1 MKKTILAYIP
11 VLHAGY
17 KKFLEKHQSEATT
30 LYILGEKLIAEFD
43 HLKRKDIRALSPKL
57 IQRSLRNWGLK
68 LEIKIANKKDLV
80 ELNTSQTQV
89 IVPNEIEMNQIIE
102 KYLGQAQ
109 IERDSIFLRY
119 DKKKTLE
126 KRRVAPKETVTLN
139 KFLKKI
145 INRAQAENEKSSDW
159 WRQVG
164 AVIFKDGE
172 ILLSGHNTHV
182 PHEQMPYI
190 NGDPRGN
197 FRKGEQIDLSTALH
211 AEANLI
217 ARAAKKGL
225 ALNNAE
231 MYVTTF
237 PCPPCAK
244 LIAYS
249 GIKKIYFKE
258 GYAMLDGESILQ
270 NNGVEILRVK
280 L

>member
-17 KKFLEKHQSEATT
+17 KKFLEKNQGEAET
-30 LYILGEKLIAEFD
+30 LYILGEEIIAEFD

-57 IQRSLRNWGLK
+57 IQESLKNWGLK
-68 LEIKIANKKDLV
+68 LKIKIANKKDLA
-80 ELNTSQTQV
+80 ELNNPKTQ
-89 IVPNEIEMNQIIE
+89 IIISNEIEMDE
-102 KYLGQAQ
+102 VVKKYLGEAQ

-119 DKKKTLE
+119 DKKKSLE
-126 KRRVAPKETVTLN
+126 KREVEPKETITLS

-145 INRAQAENEKSSDW
+145 MDEAEAESQKSSDW

-164 AVIFKDGE
+164 AVIFNEKE
-172 ILLSGHNTHV
+172 VLLSGHNTHV

-197 FRKGEQIDLSTALH
+197 FHKGEQIDLSTALH

-217 ARAAKKGL
+217 TKAAKKGL

-258 GYAMLDGESILQ
+258 GYAMLDGESILKSC
-270 NNGVEILRVK
+270 GVEILK
-280 L
+280 ICS